1 MTKLETYVSKAPV
14 IIGSTTINHEARIR
28 LSLNCSE
35 YCLLDHLSRK
45 TEKGDQAD
53 TLTIYI
59 NTGFTV
65 KETQILLN
73 SLVLKGFVR
82 IESETGKYSLTTKW
96 EEAFP
101 DIEKEFDNIFWRTDR
116 KVVWTGTKKK
126 ALEYYV
132 KTRKKYSAVFL
143 MDQRN
148 NYFNYLKLQKELR
161 NFDQQ
166 KMMCQVFLNPAN
178 ERFLEDYLEYIKELV
193 RKYGKQEEQKIEP
206 ITREQ
211 VMEAYGKDNHQQR
224 SN

>member
-35 YCLLDHLSRK
+35 YCLLDHLSKK

-65 KETQILLN
+65 KETQMLLN
-73 SLVLKGFVR
+73 SLILKGFVR
-82 IESETGKYSLTTKW
+82 IETEAGKYSLTTKW

-101 DIEKEFDNIFWRTDR
+101 DIEKEFDSNFWRIER
-116 KVVWTGTKKK
+116 KVVWTGTRRK

-132 KTRKKYSAVFL
+132 KLRKKYSSVFL

-148 NYFNYLKLQKELR
+148 NYFNYLTLQKELR
-161 NFDQQ
+161 KFDQQ
-166 KMMCQVFLNPAN
+166 RMMCQVFLNPAN
-178 ERFLEDYLEYIKELV
+178 ERFLEDYTEYIEELNK
-193 RKYGKQEEQKIEP
+193 KYGKKEEPTIEP
-206 ITREQ
+206 VTRKQ
-211 VMEAYGKDNHQQR
+211 VMEAYGKDNNQQG